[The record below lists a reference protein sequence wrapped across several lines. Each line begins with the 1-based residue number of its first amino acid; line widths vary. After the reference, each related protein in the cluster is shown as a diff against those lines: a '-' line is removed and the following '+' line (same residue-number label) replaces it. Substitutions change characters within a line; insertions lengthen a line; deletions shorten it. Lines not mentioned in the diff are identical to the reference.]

1 MVWIR
6 ERRPKSPMKNYL
18 YKLIPPRPDFA
29 QTMTAAE
36 AQLMGTHV
44 AYWTAMLNE
53 GKAVAFGPVA
63 DPKGGYGVGIV
74 RLADDIDPSSL
85 SRNDPAIKANVGFKS
100 EVYLMPQ
107 LISKM

>member
-1 MVWIR
+1 M
-6 ERRPKSPMKNYL
+6 KSYL

-29 QTMTAAE
+29 QTMTTAE
-36 AQLMGTHV
+36 AEIMRAHV

-74 RLADDIDPSSL
+74 RVDNDIDPLSL
-85 SRNDPAIKANVGFKS
+85 SRNDPAIKAGIGFSS

-107 LISKM
+107 LVSKV

>member
-1 MVWIR
+1 M
-6 ERRPKSPMKNYL
+6 KSYL

-29 QTMTAAE
+29 QTMTTAE
-36 AQLMGTHV
+36 AEIMRAHV

-74 RLADDIDPSSL
+74 RLDDDIDPLSL
-85 SRNDPAIKANVGFKS
+85 SQNDPAIQAGVGFKS
-100 EVYLMPQ
+100 EVHLMPQ
-107 LISKM
+107 LVSKV